1 MTLADPLVAARRRPR
16 AWRSL
21 ASSLLFHGLLV
32 VLACWVVLRT
42 PTRPTPAKE
51 FVAHAV
57 SGGRSGAP
65 ASVHPIQRKP
75 KVVLPAKRLV
85 SKSATATL
93 ALPPMKSLT
102 PEVGLAGLTAG
113 QGKGGFG
120 RGFGS
125 FGGNGLGAGLGN
137 RAGFVGRPVM
147 GAFIRAQRVA
157 VYLDCSGSMRSYLPR
172 VEAEIRKQ
180 FPDADVF
187 RFDGARVVGL
197 GDKVVHGR
205 GFHGPAPRLREG
217 PTQTAVETLT
227 PAGRLVQAKVR
238 TACEKGSLGAWMDR
252 LLAEPY
258 DALVVFSDF
267 QDGVR
272 QIRTKAIGN
281 VAAYKPDKGMRADPP
296 VVFSDR
302 TNQGGGF
309 ARSVTLIASGGGSGQ
324 NVVQCKDTSGLI
336 VGMVALGSGIPP
348 GTTVTEI
355 KENVSFTLSK
365 PLTALA
371 SGRITCNNG
380 GDKRFPEERKWEEE
394 WEKAFAGARAN
405 KGPRL
410 YLISTAR
417 AYGNKPGT
425 IFQRCVAASEGSAI
439 MVKFG
444 NGKKGGNTVN
454 DLHNYDDL
462 YVGMPVSG
470 RGVPDGAVLT
480 AMPTF
485 KNIVDPED
493 PEKKRMKRVVDKQLT
508 ISVPLTE
515 DSLGAVFAFTPLIQ
529 AVGTLAKDSKT
540 IEDVSGSIDLRSG
553 MQIQD
558 TRFPAGTKV
567 VAVAPN
573 KASPGFFT
581 VEMSAPASAAGA
593 NVVLRF
599 RPAGSGAGGSRSAAP
614 TR

>member
-1 MTLADPLVAARRRPR
+1 MSLADPLLVSRPRPR

-21 ASSLLFHGLLV
+21 VSSLIFHGFLV

-42 PTRPTPAKE
+42 PTRPPAAKE

-57 SGGRSGAP
+57 AGGRFGAP
-65 ASVHPIQRKP
+65 ASVHPVQRKP
-75 KVVLPAKRLV
+75 KVVVPAKRLV

-93 ALPPMKSLT
+93 ALPPMKEMT

-120 RGFGS
+120 RGRGS

-205 GFHGPAPRLREG
+205 GFHGPTPRLREG

-272 QIRTKAIGN
+272 LYETK
-281 VAAYKPDKGMRADPP
+281 KGEPKM
-296 VVFSDR
+296 VYSDS
-302 TNQGGGF
+302 TYHKFGG
-309 ARSVTLIASGGGSGQ
+309 APKGQ
-324 NVVQCKDTSGLI
+324 TRWQ
-336 VGMVALGSGIPP
+336 
-348 GTTVTEI
+348 
-355 KENVSFTLSK
+355 
-365 PLTALA
+365 
-371 SGRITCNNG
+371 R
-380 GDKRFPEERKWEEE
+380 E
-394 WEKAFAGARAN
+394 WLEAFAKAAQGR
-405 KGPRL
+405 GPRL
-410 YLISTAR
+410 YLFSVQQEPQAFLR
-417 AYGNKPGT
+417 A
-425 IFQRCVAASEGSAI
+425 CVAASGGAWTS
-439 MVKFG
+439 VSWLR
-444 NGKKGGNTVN
+444 KGG
-454 DLHNYDDL
+454 
-462 YVGMPVSG
+462 
-470 RGVPDGAVLT
+470 R
-480 AMPTF
+480 
-485 KNIVDPED
+485 K
-493 PEKKRMKRVVDKQLT
+493 
-508 ISVPLTE
+508 
-515 DSLGAVFAFTPLIQ
+515 
-529 AVGTLAKDSKT
+529 
-540 IEDVSGSIDLRSG
+540 
-553 MQIQD
+553 
-558 TRFPAGTKV
+558 
-567 VAVAPN
+567 AP
-573 KASPGFFT
+573 
-581 VEMSAPASAAGA
+581 
-593 NVVLRF
+593 
-599 RPAGSGAGGSRSAAP
+599 
-614 TR
+614 